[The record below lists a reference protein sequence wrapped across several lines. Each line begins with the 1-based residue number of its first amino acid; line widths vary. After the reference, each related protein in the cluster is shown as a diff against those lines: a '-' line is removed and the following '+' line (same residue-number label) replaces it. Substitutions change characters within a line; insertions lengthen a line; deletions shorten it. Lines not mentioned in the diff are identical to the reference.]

1 MTKVLDDDLAYELL
15 SVVEEIPEGAKV
27 SSDRFDS
34 CQNGWK
40 MNSQPAKNLIEGETK
55 IRPPEV
61 SRGRAAEGLI

>member
-1 MTKVLDDDLAYELL
+1 MTKVLDDDLAYEIL

-40 MNSQPAKNLIEGETK
+40 MNSQPAKNLIEV
-55 IRPPEV
+55 PPLP
-61 SRGRAAEGLI
+61 RYNRRWRKRK